1 MIAEIEN
8 MGNGASAIK
17 VQGDLR
23 MVETPSKIVK
33 ACRGEYGDSIDIL
46 VNNAG
51 TDSTKALADITADD
65 YSAVFGLNVRA
76 TLLMTQ
82 AVAPHLRKPGC
93 IVNISSV
100 AGRSGFAPMALYCS
114 SKAAQEGMT
123 RALAREL
130 GAQGHTVNAVEPGP
144 VEGEMIERIPQELV
158 NMQKKLTP
166 VENRLG
172 TTDAI
177 AQVVSFL
184 CEERARWISGQ
195 TISASGG
202 WLML

>member
-1 MIAEIEN
+1 M
-8 MGNGASAIK
+8 
-17 VQGDLR
+17 QGDLR
-23 MVETPSKIVK
+23 LVETPSKIVE
-33 ACRGEYGDSIDIL
+33 ACRAAYGDSIDML

-51 TDSTKALADITADD
+51 TESTKALADITPND
-65 YSAVFGLNVRA
+65 YSAVFDLNVRG

-82 AVAPHLRKPGC
+82 AVAPYLRKPGR

-100 AGRSGFAPMALYCS
+100 AGRSGFASMALYCS
-114 SKAAQEGMT
+114 AKAAQEGMT

-172 TTDAI
+172 TTDDI